1 MPLLPRPPRLL
12 VLALLG
18 GLAVLA
24 GLPARAAAPSAE
36 QLKALEAALNAD
48 GPTPLA
54 SLLATGPGMD
64 PAQLESRRSL
74 LRQRFPDVR
83 WWLRPGTPLADG
95 RPTVLLSV
103 RGTHRQGPTTYR
115 LEGFQ
120 HLALESDGQRING
133 QTVLREQS
141 LLRSGEEPLPVSLLI
156 PDAVLT
162 GQRYDV
168 DVILDDPLDGALVAG
183 GIVALSPDQVAAM
196 ESPSMDLG
204 ALAGGGLFKTV
215 QAPFAPGSQT
225 WSVLLV
231 HPRGIVSASKRVRVV
246 ADRSALTP

>member
-1 MPLLPRPPRLL
+1 MPLPPRPSRPFL
-12 VLALLG
+12 LALLG
-18 GLAVLA
+18 GLAALA
-24 GLPARAAAPSAE
+24 ALPTRAAAPSPE
-36 QLKALEAALNAD
+36 QLKALEAALNGEGDASL
-48 GPTPLA
+48 P
-54 SLLATGPGMD
+54 SLLATGPGLD
-64 PAQLESRRSL
+64 PAQLEKRRVV

-83 WWLRPGTPLADG
+83 WWLRPGAPLADG
-95 RPTVLLSV
+95 KPTVLLSV
-103 RGTHRQGPTTYR
+103 TGTHRQGPTTYR

-133 QTVLREQS
+133 QKVLREQS

-168 DVILDDPLDGALVAG
+168 DVILDEPLDGALVAG

-196 ESPSMDLG
+196 ENPSIDLG

-215 QAPFAPGSQT
+215 QAPFTPGSQT

-231 HPRGIVSASKRVRVV
+231 HPRGIISASKRVRVV
-246 ADRSALTP
+246 SERAALTP